1 MMGIIANATKSIL
14 LILLAHIIT
23 EEEVESKVS
32 LRSST
37 TPCSSKSSRVLEP
50 VCLSCNKKEKN
61 SKLDGSRSTAV
72 RNLMLKEVSE
82 KLQIN

>member
-14 LILLAHIIT
+14 LMLLAHIIT

-37 TPCSSKSSRVLEP
+37 TPCSSKSS
-50 VCLSCNKKEKN
+50 
-61 SKLDGSRSTAV
+61 
-72 RNLMLKEVSE
+72 
-82 KLQIN
+82 